1 MMEHTAETNASLA
14 DELRN
19 VLTQAEALLRA
30 IGDDSD
36 ATLAGLRER
45 VHESI
50 DTAKARLA
58 DIEAQAGQM
67 SQRAAVAAE
76 SWVRENPWTTVALCV
91 SVGLVIGTIIGNSGR
106 RSSRERRDS
115 DE

>member
-1 MMEHTAETNASLA
+1 MMEHTSESSAALA

-19 VLTQAEALLRA
+19 VLNHAEALLRA

-36 ATLAGLRER
+36 AALASLRER
-45 VHESI
+45 VNVSI

-58 DIEAQAGQM
+58 DLEAQAGQV

-76 SWVRENPWTTVALCV
+76 TWVRENPWTAVAICLGL
-91 SVGLVIGTIIGNSGR
+91 GLVVGTLMGSNGR
-106 RSSRERRDS
+106 RAQDRS
-115 DE
+115 DLQ